1 MHLHELSYYWKVT
14 VSSPAQASVTKT
26 LGDVE
31 SEVAKSLI
39 GGHTHSIAS
48 AVMKMKDVREAVFGT
63 FKNTIS
69 NECRVLCQ
77 SSPNFTSQ
85 FRSIPVTKLADF
97 TFVGLLEELE
107 GQSTNVYWSS
117 HYHCHSSWLYQQSES
132 WPCPLSWHLHR
143 SSNTSQGEKPGNVR
157 TSVIG
162 FYNDVFVS
170 LWKTGMYRWCM

>member
-1 MHLHELSYYWKVT
+1 M
-14 VSSPAQASVTKT
+14 SSPAQASVTKT

-107 GQSTNVYWSS
+107 ARAPTFTDLLTTIVTHRDHINKVKVGPAHYPGICTAAAILLKERNREMCGLQSLVSTMMYLCHCEKQVCINV
-117 HYHCHSSWLYQQSES
+117 C
-132 WPCPLSWHLHR
+132 
-143 SSNTSQGEKPGNVR
+143 SN
-157 TSVIG
+157 
-162 FYNDVFVS
+162 F
-170 LWKTGMYRWCM
+170 C